1 MNAGRVSVLIPCFNA
16 EKYLE
21 ATLASVHA
29 QTHPPFE
36 IIVVDDGSTDRSR
49 DIARADP
56 RVIFHQ
62 NPGKGASAARTY
74 AYEQSRGEFLQF
86 LDADDLLTP
95 TAIETRVRALEE
107 ASGDVAVSDW
117 ERLREEQGAWR
128 PTRRERGAL
137 PDPAA
142 APDVQVLEGFWA
154 PPAAILYRRR
164 ICDRIGAWSGTL
176 PVIQDARYLLDA
188 ARLGARF
195 VHVPSVGAR
204 YRQHQTGSLSSR
216 DQVRFWEDVLRN
228 ATEIEGLWTADG
240 GLDGARRSA
249 LTRVYDDCVRLGFT
263 RDRALFEAGQAALE
277 RVESLPVTRFAR
289 SAVLLSRMVGY
300 RPARALLSPFCR

>member
-36 IIVVDDGSTDRSR
+36 IIVVDDGSTDGSR

-56 RVIFHQ
+56 HVVLHR

-74 AYEQSRGEFLQF
+74 AHAQSQGAYLQF

-95 TAIETRVRALEE
+95 TAIEARVRALEE
-107 ASGDVAVSDW
+107 TAADVAVSDW
-117 ERLREEQGAWR
+117 ERLADTDGTWR
-128 PTRRERGAL
+128 AVARQTGAL

-142 APDVQVLEGFWA
+142 PADVQVLQGFWA
-154 PPAAILYRRR
+154 PPAAILYRRT

-195 VHVPSVGAR
+195 VHVPEVGAN
-204 YRQHQTGSLSSR
+204 YRQHRMGSLSSTNHLR
-216 DQVRFWEDVLRN
+216 IWEEVLRN
-228 ATEIEGLWTADG
+228 ASEVEELWTSDG
-240 GLDGARRSA
+240 GLDEARRSA
-249 LTRVYDDCVRLGFT
+249 LARVYDDAVRVGFA
-263 RDRALFEAGQAALE
+263 RDQTLFESGRAALQ
-277 RVESLPVTRFAR
+277 RIDSPPLTRFGR
-289 SAVLLSRMVGY
+289 SALLLSRMLGY
-300 RPARALLSPFCR
+300 RPARAIMSPFCH